1 MEYSEAIEWLYGR
14 QAAGIKLGLVN
25 MRRLINELSLPLDRM
40 KVIHVA
46 GTNGKGSACAFAES
60 ILRAAGEK
68 TGFFSS
74 PHLVSFSERIR
85 INGIPSDQRSVAEGI
100 TTLQKLTDE
109 WQPQPTFFEMSTALA
124 LMIFANEKID
134 TAVMEVGLGGRLDS
148 TNVLTPTVCAIN
160 NIGLDHQHILGDDL
174 GQIANEKAGI
184 LKPGVPAVSSPQ
196 QKEAREVLEKR
207 AREVG
212 APLEFISEPWT
223 GSSISLPGKHQQW
236 NAALAAG
243 ARKVSLIEEPMAA
256 AIGAGLP
263 VSEPR
268 GSMIVDIG
276 GGTSEIA
283 VISLGGIVYSRS
295 VRIGGDAMDIAL
307 INYMRKRYNLL
318 IGEASAEMIK
328 KEVGIAVPPKTGD
341 GKTID
346 IKGRDLASG
355 VPKEIELT
363 QAQVAEALSEP
374 IQTIIEGVKSAL
386 EDTPP
391 ELAADLVDMGVVLT
405 GGGALLESMD
415 EAIREATGLPVTIA
429 DEALSCVALGS
440 GKALESE
447 SSFEPILSSAY

>member
-1 MEYSEAIEWLYGR
+1 MFNNLIGLWSADMAID
-14 QAAGIKLGLVN
+14 LGTANTLVYVKN
-25 MRRLINELSLPLDRM
+25 RGVVLNEPSVVAVLNQGGKS
-40 KVIHVA
+40 KVIAVGEEA
-46 GTNGKGSACAFAES
+46 KSMLGKTPGHISAIRPMKDGVIADFVVTEEM
-60 ILRAAGEK
+60 IKHFIRKVHNRK
-68 TGFFSS
+68 T
-74 PHLVSFSERIR
+74 
-85 INGIPSDQRSVAEGI
+85 
-100 TTLQKLTDE
+100 
-109 WQPQPTFFEMSTALA
+109 
-124 LMIFANEKID
+124 FANPRIII
-134 TAVMEVGLGGRLDS
+134 
-148 TNVLTPTVCAIN
+148 C
-160 NIGLDHQHILGDDL
+160 
-174 GQIANEKAGI
+174 
-184 LKPGVPAVSSPQ
+184 VP
-196 QKEAREVLEKR
+196 
-207 AREVG
+207 
-212 APLEFISEPWT
+212 T
-223 GSSISLPGKHQQW
+223 GSTPVERRAIHDS
-236 NAALAAG
+236 ALAAG

-295 VRIGGDAMDIAL
+295 VRIGGDAMDQSL

-328 KEVGIAVPPKTGD
+328 KEVGIAIAPKSGD

-355 VPKEIELT
+355 VPKEIELS
-363 QAQVAEALSEP
+363 QSQVAEALSEP

-447 SSFEPILSSAY
+447 SSFELKRTF

>member
-1 MEYSEAIEWLYGR
+1 MFNNLIGLWSSDMAIDLGTANTLVYVKNRGVVLNEPSVVAVLN
-14 QAAGIKLGLVN
+14 QAGK
-25 MRRLINELSLPLDRM
+25 S
-40 KVIHVA
+40 KVIAVGEEA
-46 GTNGKGSACAFAES
+46 KSMLGKTPGHIQAIRPMKDGVIADFVVTEEM
-60 ILRAAGEK
+60 IKHFIRKVHNRK
-68 TGFFSS
+68 T
-74 PHLVSFSERIR
+74 
-85 INGIPSDQRSVAEGI
+85 
-100 TTLQKLTDE
+100 
-109 WQPQPTFFEMSTALA
+109 
-124 LMIFANEKID
+124 FANPRIII
-134 TAVMEVGLGGRLDS
+134 
-148 TNVLTPTVCAIN
+148 C
-160 NIGLDHQHILGDDL
+160 
-174 GQIANEKAGI
+174 
-184 LKPGVPAVSSPQ
+184 VP
-196 QKEAREVLEKR
+196 
-207 AREVG
+207 
-212 APLEFISEPWT
+212 T
-223 GSSISLPGKHQQW
+223 GSTPVERRAIHDS
-236 NAALAAG
+236 ALAAG

-268 GSMIVDIG
+268 GSMVVDIG

-295 VRIGGDAMDIAL
+295 VRIGGDAMDVAL

-328 KEVGIAVPPKTGD
+328 KEVGIALPPKNGD

-363 QAQVAEALSEP
+363 QNQVSEALSEP
-374 IQTIIEGVKSAL
+374 IQTIIDGVKSAL

-429 DEALSCVALGS
+429 EEPLSCVALGS

>member
-1 MEYSEAIEWLYGR
+1 MLGKTPGHIQAIRPMKDGVIADFVVTEEMIKHLFAKFTIEKHLQIQELLFVYQLVQRLLKEGR
-14 QAAGIKLGLVN
+14 YMTQ
-25 MRRLINELSLPLDRM
+25 
-40 KVIHVA
+40 
-46 GTNGKGSACAFAES
+46 
-60 ILRAAGEK
+60 
-68 TGFFSS
+68 
-74 PHLVSFSERIR
+74 
-85 INGIPSDQRSVAEGI
+85 
-100 TTLQKLTDE
+100 
-109 WQPQPTFFEMSTALA
+109 
-124 LMIFANEKID
+124 
-134 TAVMEVGLGGRLDS
+134 
-148 TNVLTPTVCAIN
+148 
-160 NIGLDHQHILGDDL
+160 
-174 GQIANEKAGI
+174 
-184 LKPGVPAVSSPQ
+184 
-196 QKEAREVLEKR
+196 
-207 AREVG
+207 
-212 APLEFISEPWT
+212 
-223 GSSISLPGKHQQW
+223 
-236 NAALAAG
+236 LAAG

-328 KEVGIAVPPKTGD
+328 KEVGIAIPPKTGD

>member
-1 MEYSEAIEWLYGR
+1 MLGKTPGHIQAIRPMKDGVIADFVVTEEM
-14 QAAGIKLGLVN
+14 IKHFI
-25 MRRLINELSLPLDRM
+25 R
-40 KVIHVA
+40 KVH
-46 GTNGKGSACAFAES
+46 N
-60 ILRAAGEK
+60 RK
-68 TGFFSS
+68 T
-74 PHLVSFSERIR
+74 
-85 INGIPSDQRSVAEGI
+85 
-100 TTLQKLTDE
+100 
-109 WQPQPTFFEMSTALA
+109 
-124 LMIFANEKID
+124 FANP
-134 TAVMEVGLGGRLDS
+134 R
-148 TNVLTPTVCAIN
+148 
-160 NIGLDHQHILGDDL
+160 IL
-174 GQIANEKAGI
+174 IC
-184 LKPGVPAVSSPQ
+184 VP
-196 QKEAREVLEKR
+196 
-207 AREVG
+207 
-212 APLEFISEPWT
+212 T
-223 GSSISLPGKHQQW
+223 GSTPVERRAIHDS
-236 NAALAAG
+236 ALAAG

-328 KEVGIAVPPKTGD
+328 KEVGIAVSPKTGD

-405 GGGALLESMD
+405 GRRS
-415 EAIREATGLPVTIA
+415 AIRVYG
-429 DEALSCVALGS
+429 
-440 GKALESE
+440 
-447 SSFEPILSSAY
+447 

>member
-1 MEYSEAIEWLYGR
+1 MFNNLIGIWSSDMAID
-14 QAAGIKLGLVN
+14 LGTANTLVYVKN
-25 MRRLINELSLPLDRM
+25 RGVVLNEPSVVAVLNQGGKS
-40 KVIHVA
+40 KVIAVGEEA
-46 GTNGKGSACAFAES
+46 KSMLGKTPGHIQAIRPMKDGVIADFVVTEEM
-60 ILRAAGEK
+60 IKHFIRKVHNRK
-68 TGFFSS
+68 T
-74 PHLVSFSERIR
+74 
-85 INGIPSDQRSVAEGI
+85 
-100 TTLQKLTDE
+100 
-109 WQPQPTFFEMSTALA
+109 
-124 LMIFANEKID
+124 FANPRIII
-134 TAVMEVGLGGRLDS
+134 
-148 TNVLTPTVCAIN
+148 C
-160 NIGLDHQHILGDDL
+160 
-174 GQIANEKAGI
+174 
-184 LKPGVPAVSSPQ
+184 VP
-196 QKEAREVLEKR
+196 
-207 AREVG
+207 
-212 APLEFISEPWT
+212 T
-223 GSSISLPGKHQQW
+223 GSTPVERRAIHDS
-236 NAALAAG
+236 ALAAG

-328 KEVGIAVPPKTGD
+328 KEVGIAVSPKTGD

-363 QAQVAEALSEP
+363 QVQVAEALSEP
-374 IQTIIEGVKSAL
+374 IQAIIEGVKSAL

-415 EAIREATGLPVTIA
+415 DAIREATGLPVTIA

>member
-1 MEYSEAIEWLYGR
+1 MFNNLIGSWSSDMAID
-14 QAAGIKLGLVN
+14 LGTANTLVYVKN
-25 MRRLINELSLPLDRM
+25 RGVVLNEPSVVAVLNQGGKS
-40 KVIHVA
+40 KVIAVGEEA
-46 GTNGKGSACAFAES
+46 KSMLGKTPGHIQAIRPMKDGVIADFVVTEEM
-60 ILRAAGEK
+60 IKHFIRKVHNRK
-68 TGFFSS
+68 T
-74 PHLVSFSERIR
+74 
-85 INGIPSDQRSVAEGI
+85 
-100 TTLQKLTDE
+100 
-109 WQPQPTFFEMSTALA
+109 
-124 LMIFANEKID
+124 FANPRIII
-134 TAVMEVGLGGRLDS
+134 
-148 TNVLTPTVCAIN
+148 C
-160 NIGLDHQHILGDDL
+160 
-174 GQIANEKAGI
+174 
-184 LKPGVPAVSSPQ
+184 VP
-196 QKEAREVLEKR
+196 
-207 AREVG
+207 
-212 APLEFISEPWT
+212 T
-223 GSSISLPGKHQQW
+223 GSTPVERRAIHDS
-236 NAALAAG
+236 ALAAG

-328 KEVGIAVPPKTGD
+328 KEVGIAISPKTGD

>member
-1 MEYSEAIEWLYGR
+1 MFNNLIGIWSSDMAID
-14 QAAGIKLGLVN
+14 LGTANTLVYVKN
-25 MRRLINELSLPLDRM
+25 RGVVLNEPSVVAVLNQGGKS
-40 KVIHVA
+40 KVIAVGEEA
-46 GTNGKGSACAFAES
+46 KSMLGKTPGHIQAIRPMKDGVIADFVVTEEM
-60 ILRAAGEK
+60 IKHFIRKVHNRK
-68 TGFFSS
+68 T
-74 PHLVSFSERIR
+74 
-85 INGIPSDQRSVAEGI
+85 
-100 TTLQKLTDE
+100 
-109 WQPQPTFFEMSTALA
+109 
-124 LMIFANEKID
+124 FANPRIII
-134 TAVMEVGLGGRLDS
+134 
-148 TNVLTPTVCAIN
+148 C
-160 NIGLDHQHILGDDL
+160 
-174 GQIANEKAGI
+174 
-184 LKPGVPAVSSPQ
+184 VP
-196 QKEAREVLEKR
+196 
-207 AREVG
+207 
-212 APLEFISEPWT
+212 T
-223 GSSISLPGKHQQW
+223 GSTPVERRAIHDS
-236 NAALAAG
+236 ALAAG

-328 KEVGIAVPPKTGD
+328 KEVGIAISPKTGD

-374 IQTIIEGVKSAL
+374 IQAIIEGVKSAL

>member
-1 MEYSEAIEWLYGR
+1 MFNNLIGIWSSDMAID
-14 QAAGIKLGLVN
+14 LGTANTLVYVKN
-25 MRRLINELSLPLDRM
+25 RGVVLNEPSVVAVLNQGGKS
-40 KVIHVA
+40 KVIAVGEEA
-46 GTNGKGSACAFAES
+46 KSMLGKTPGHIQAIRPMKDGVIADFVVTEEM
-60 ILRAAGEK
+60 IKHFIRKVHNRK
-68 TGFFSS
+68 T
-74 PHLVSFSERIR
+74 
-85 INGIPSDQRSVAEGI
+85 
-100 TTLQKLTDE
+100 
-109 WQPQPTFFEMSTALA
+109 
-124 LMIFANEKID
+124 FANPRIII
-134 TAVMEVGLGGRLDS
+134 
-148 TNVLTPTVCAIN
+148 C
-160 NIGLDHQHILGDDL
+160 
-174 GQIANEKAGI
+174 
-184 LKPGVPAVSSPQ
+184 VP
-196 QKEAREVLEKR
+196 
-207 AREVG
+207 
-212 APLEFISEPWT
+212 T
-223 GSSISLPGKHQQW
+223 GSTPVERRAIHDS
-236 NAALAAG
+236 ALAAG

-328 KEVGIAVPPKTGD
+328 KEVGIAVSPKNGD

-363 QAQVAEALSEP
+363 QAQIAEALSEP

>member
-1 MEYSEAIEWLYGR
+1 MFNNLIGIWSSDMAID
-14 QAAGIKLGLVN
+14 LGTANTLVYVKN
-25 MRRLINELSLPLDRM
+25 RGVVLNEPSVVAVLNQGGKS
-40 KVIHVA
+40 KVIAVGEEA
-46 GTNGKGSACAFAES
+46 KSMLGKTPGHIQAIRPMKDGVIADFVVTEEM
-60 ILRAAGEK
+60 IKRFIRKVHNRK
-68 TGFFSS
+68 T
-74 PHLVSFSERIR
+74 
-85 INGIPSDQRSVAEGI
+85 
-100 TTLQKLTDE
+100 
-109 WQPQPTFFEMSTALA
+109 
-124 LMIFANEKID
+124 FANPRIII
-134 TAVMEVGLGGRLDS
+134 
-148 TNVLTPTVCAIN
+148 C
-160 NIGLDHQHILGDDL
+160 
-174 GQIANEKAGI
+174 
-184 LKPGVPAVSSPQ
+184 VP
-196 QKEAREVLEKR
+196 
-207 AREVG
+207 
-212 APLEFISEPWT
+212 T
-223 GSSISLPGKHQQW
+223 GSTPVERRAIHDS
-236 NAALAAG
+236 ALAAG

-328 KEVGIAVPPKTGD
+328 KEVGIAISPKTGD

>member
-1 MEYSEAIEWLYGR
+1 MFNNLIGIWSSDMAID
-14 QAAGIKLGLVN
+14 LGTANTLVYVKN
-25 MRRLINELSLPLDRM
+25 RGVVLNEPSVGAVLNQGGKS
-40 KVIHVA
+40 KVIAVGEEA
-46 GTNGKGSACAFAES
+46 KSMLGKTPGHIQAIRPMKDGVIADFVVTEEM
-60 ILRAAGEK
+60 IKHFIRKVHNRK
-68 TGFFSS
+68 T
-74 PHLVSFSERIR
+74 
-85 INGIPSDQRSVAEGI
+85 
-100 TTLQKLTDE
+100 
-109 WQPQPTFFEMSTALA
+109 
-124 LMIFANEKID
+124 FANPRIII
-134 TAVMEVGLGGRLDS
+134 
-148 TNVLTPTVCAIN
+148 C
-160 NIGLDHQHILGDDL
+160 
-174 GQIANEKAGI
+174 
-184 LKPGVPAVSSPQ
+184 VP
-196 QKEAREVLEKR
+196 
-207 AREVG
+207 
-212 APLEFISEPWT
+212 T
-223 GSSISLPGKHQQW
+223 GSTPVERRAIHDS
-236 NAALAAG
+236 ALAAG

-328 KEVGIAVPPKTGD
+328 KEVGIAIPPKTGD

>member
-1 MEYSEAIEWLYGR
+1 MFNNLIGLWSADMAID
-14 QAAGIKLGLVN
+14 LGTANTLVYVKN
-25 MRRLINELSLPLDRM
+25 RGVVLNEPSVVAVLNQGGKS
-40 KVIHVA
+40 KVIAVGEEA
-46 GTNGKGSACAFAES
+46 KSMLGKTPGHISAIRPMKDGVIADFVVTEEM
-60 ILRAAGEK
+60 IKHFIRKVHNRK
-68 TGFFSS
+68 T
-74 PHLVSFSERIR
+74 
-85 INGIPSDQRSVAEGI
+85 
-100 TTLQKLTDE
+100 
-109 WQPQPTFFEMSTALA
+109 
-124 LMIFANEKID
+124 FANPRIII
-134 TAVMEVGLGGRLDS
+134 
-148 TNVLTPTVCAIN
+148 C
-160 NIGLDHQHILGDDL
+160 
-174 GQIANEKAGI
+174 
-184 LKPGVPAVSSPQ
+184 VP
-196 QKEAREVLEKR
+196 
-207 AREVG
+207 
-212 APLEFISEPWT
+212 T
-223 GSSISLPGKHQQW
+223 GSTPVERRAIHDS
-236 NAALAAG
+236 ALAAG

-268 GSMIVDIG
+268 GSMVVDIG

-295 VRIGGDAMDIAL
+295 VRIGGDAMDQSL

-328 KEVGIAVPPKTGD
+328 KEVGIAIAPKSGD

-355 VPKEIELT
+355 VPKEIELS
-363 QAQVAEALSEP
+363 QSQVAEALSEP

-447 SSFEPILSSAY
+447 SSFEPILTSAY

>member
-1 MEYSEAIEWLYGR
+1 MFNNLIGIWSSDMAID
-14 QAAGIKLGLVN
+14 LGTANTLVYVKN
-25 MRRLINELSLPLDRM
+25 RGVVLNEPSVVAVLNQGGKS
-40 KVIHVA
+40 KVIAVGEEA
-46 GTNGKGSACAFAES
+46 KSMLGKTPGHIQAIRPMKDGVIADFVVTEEM
-60 ILRAAGEK
+60 IKHFIRKVHNRK
-68 TGFFSS
+68 T
-74 PHLVSFSERIR
+74 
-85 INGIPSDQRSVAEGI
+85 
-100 TTLQKLTDE
+100 
-109 WQPQPTFFEMSTALA
+109 
-124 LMIFANEKID
+124 FANPRIII
-134 TAVMEVGLGGRLDS
+134 
-148 TNVLTPTVCAIN
+148 C
-160 NIGLDHQHILGDDL
+160 
-174 GQIANEKAGI
+174 
-184 LKPGVPAVSSPQ
+184 VP
-196 QKEAREVLEKR
+196 
-207 AREVG
+207 
-212 APLEFISEPWT
+212 T
-223 GSSISLPGKHQQW
+223 GSTPVERRAIHDS
-236 NAALAAG
+236 ALAAG

-328 KEVGIAVPPKTGD
+328 KEVGIAVSPKNGD